1 MKQLSDLVKGASS
14 ILDKLAAICMF
25 AVMLL
30 IVANIILRTVLS
42 RPILGTYE
50 LVGFLTAL
58 GVALALAHCAFQDGH
73 IAVGYVMDHL
83 PYKIQ
88 SIVDVI
94 VHVVSLIFFAAV
106 VWSLGNFGQ
115 AMKVKGLVSPSAE
128 IPVYPF
134 IYLIALGLLGLCLV
148 LLFKFLVSV
157 KEVFKTDTAKK
168 VAR

>member
-1 MKQLSDLVKGASS
+1 MKQLSELIKGASS
-14 ILDKLAAICMF
+14 ILDKLAAICIF
-25 AVMLL
+25 SVMLL

-58 GVALALAHCAFQDGH
+58 GVALALAHCAFKDGH
-73 IAVGYVMDHL
+73 IAVSYIIDQF
-83 PYKIQ
+83 PYKVQ
-88 SIVDVI
+88 SIITVF

-115 AMKVKGLVSPSAE
+115 AMKIKGLVSPSAE

-148 LLFKFLVSV
+148 LLFNCLVSI
-157 KEVFKTDTAKK
+157 KEVLKNDTAKK
-168 VAR
+168 VVR